1 MWFNR
6 QKMNNGLLSDRE
18 YRRLLNGQ
26 YQPNVQDVYSPDE
39 YYELIRLYEEENFD
53 RLDKNQKRREQRQK
67 SMMEYRKKNDNS

>member
-6 QKMNNGLLSDRE
+6 QKMNNGLLNDRE
-18 YRRLLNGQ
+18 YRRLLNCQ

-53 RLDKNQKRREQRQK
+53 RLNKNEKRRKQRRK
-67 SMMEYRKKNDNS
+67 SMMEYKNK